1 MRQGPS
7 QPKRDAFRLWPT
19 SVSLVFLLE
28 FYCSNFLEATTGVL
42 GLKLFFLN
50 AIFLI
55 LWLIIAIILTCYSL
69 FRKRWRLALSI
80 IASPLVAYALILSLH
95 WSGITPERLRLEWNK
110 AKYLQEISQLP
121 ATDGQP
127 RQMRWG
133 WGGTGFVGSIQMEY
147 ALVYDESDQ
156 IAGFHSKEYF
166 PNGNFFTVD
175 IIRLSDHFYLQTTTF
190 Y

>member
-1 MRQGPS
+1 MDQAQSAPATMRQGPS

-110 AKYLQEISQLP
+110 AKYLQEISSFP
-121 ATDGQP
+121 PRTDNRAKCAGDGEEQVLSAAF
-127 RQMRWG
+127 RWN
-133 WGGTGFVGSIQMEY
+133 T
-147 ALVYDESDQ
+147 
-156 IAGFHSKEYF
+156 
-166 PNGNFFTVD
+166 
-175 IIRLSDHFYLQTTTF
+175 RLSMTKAIKSQDFTQKNIFPMEIFLL
-190 Y
+190 